1 MFRVPYEE
9 RKLDSDKF
17 GEGESIRTCQSIM
30 KDTGAHIE
38 ISNGKDRS
46 LTFLVSGRASDVADA
61 RRKILTHCQTQA
73 SKTVNIPKEHHR
85 WILGK
90 KGENLHDIEK
100 STGTRIN
107 VPNIS
112 DDSDGITITGT
123 KEGIEK
129 AEHEIRTISDEQSK
143 KAHERVTVPKMY
155 HPFVLGPYGEQLNR
169 MVEQTGAR
177 INVPPQ
183 SVQQDV
189 IVITGEKDG
198 VLKAKAFIEAIYKDM
213 ERKCS
218 TVSVEVPRQQHRYVI
233 GARGNTIQE
242 ILQLTGVA
250 VEMPPVDSNKD
261 TITLRGPQEKLGN
274 ALSVVYEKA
283 NSVSS
288 VVIEAPDW
296 IHKYIIG
303 RKGVNINKLS
313 AEFPDVHVEFIESK
327 IKIEGPPEQVDV
339 ARETLNAIVQ
349 EYVTSYSFV
358 DMTVDPQHFKHIIGK
373 SGANV
378 NRLKEEQGVTI
389 NIEEK
394 DSLNRIR
401 IEGPSSGVA
410 NAAEELREQIKKLE
424 NERERDAVIDHLL
437 YRAIIGSKGDNI
449 REFREQF
456 RSVQIIF
463 PNSNEKSDIVKLRGP
478 KEDVDQC
485 YKQLMKMVGEIK
497 ESSFIMEVPIFK
509 QFHKYVIGK
518 EGANIKKIRDETQTK
533 IDLPAEGDK
542 NEVILISGKKENVQE
557 ARARILKIQNDLAD
571 IVTEE
576 LQIPPKYYN
585 LMIGTG
591 GKLIS
596 AIIEECGGVSI
607 EFPSA
612 DSKSDKVTISGPQED
627 VDKAKAQL
635 LELKQAA
642 DERQIGSCTGEV
654 RAKQQ
659 HHKFLIGKNGASI
672 RKIRDTTGARVIFPN
687 SNDED
692 KELITIIGKEE
703 AVKEAKAQLEAII
716 KDIDN
721 ITEGMFF
728 FFIYYSLNLF
738 FWSENSQ
745 QDK

>member
-1 MFRVPYEE
+1 
-9 RKLDSDKF
+9 
-17 GEGESIRTCQSIM
+17 M

-46 LTFLVSGRASDVADA
+46 LTFLVTGRASDVADA

-73 SKTVNIPKEHHR
+73 SKTINIPKEHHR

-90 KGENLHDIEK
+90 KGEHLHDIEK

-107 VPNIS
+107 VPNIP
-112 DDSDGITITGT
+112 DDSDCITITGT

-143 KAHERVTVPKMY
+143 KAHERVVVPKMY
-155 HPFVLGPYGEQLNR
+155 HPFILGPYGEQLNR

-189 IVITGEKDG
+189 IVVLGEKEG

-218 TVSVEVPRQQHRYVI
+218 TVSVEVPRQQHRYII

-250 VEMPPVDSNKD
+250 VEMPPADSNKD

-303 RKGVNINKLS
+303 RKGININKLS
-313 AEFPDVHVEFIESK
+313 VDFPDVHVEFNESK

-339 ARETLNAIVQ
+339 ARETLNGIVQ

-358 DMTVDPQHFKHIIGK
+358 EMTVDPQHFKHIIGK
-373 SGANV
+373 AGANV

-401 IEGPSSGVA
+401 IEGPTSGVN
-410 NAAEELREQIKKLE
+410 NAADELREQIKKLE

-437 YRAIIGSKGDNI
+437 YRSIIGSKGDNI

-463 PNSNEKSDIVKLRGP
+463 PNSSEKSDIVKLRGP

-612 DSKSDKVTISGPQED
+612 ESKSDKVTISGPQED

-635 LELKQAA
+635 LELKQSA
-642 DERQIGSCTGEV
+642 DERQMASFTGEV

-659 HHKFLIGKNGASI
+659 HHRFLIGKNGASV
-672 RKIRDTTGARVIFPN
+672 RKIRDTTGARIIFPN

-703 AVKEAKAQLEAII
+703 GVKEAKAQLEAII

-721 ITEGMFF
+721 ITEG
-728 FFIYYSLNLF
+728 
-738 FWSENSQ
+738 
-745 QDK
+745 KKR